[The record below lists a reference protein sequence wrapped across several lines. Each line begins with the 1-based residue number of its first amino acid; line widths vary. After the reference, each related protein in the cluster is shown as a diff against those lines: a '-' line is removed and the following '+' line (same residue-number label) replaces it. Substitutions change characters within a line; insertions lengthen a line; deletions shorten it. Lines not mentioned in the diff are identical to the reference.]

1 MSECWGWLQLD
12 SKFFQVV
19 KTWAPLAVCL
29 PSAVVM
35 THCFAAT
42 TQWPAVSTVLEL
54 TRVPVHDAMGLPDPS
69 RSSMNTLAG
78 FPDDRHR
85 DLLGVRRAAAR
96 HEATDG
102 DHCSEHSDVEPHD
115 CS

>member
-12 SKFFQVV
+12 WKFFQVV

-54 TRVPVHDAMGLPDPS
+54 TRVPVHDPMGLPDPS

-78 FPDDRHR
+78 FPDDPTVTC
-85 DLLGVRRAAAR
+85 LA
-96 HEATDG
+96 
-102 DHCSEHSDVEPHD
+102 SDVLPHATKPPMATTAP
-115 CS
+115 STPT